1 MMRAVRIIS
10 ISILIVI
17 SSVVIVSPAGAQEQ
31 AEHLVVYSGRAETL
45 IGPILEQFTL
55 DTGVVVEVRYG
66 GTAEMAATILE
77 EGANSPADVFIAQD
91 AGALGALAKAGR
103 LATLPADVL
112 ERTPEAF
119 RSPAG
124 QWIGL
129 SGRARVLVYNTERV
143 AEDDLPE
150 SILALTGV
158 EWAGRIGWAPTN
170 ASFQANVSAM
180 RVLLGDDAT
189 ANWLRAMIGND
200 TQIYAN
206 NTSIVQ
212 AVIDGE
218 IDAGLVNHYY
228 LFGFRADDPTVSAE
242 LHFFPGGDAGSL
254 INVAG
259 VGVVD
264 TSDHPGLAQ
273 RLILYLLG
281 KDAQTYFA
289 TETFEYPLVAGVPL
303 AEGLQPLDE
312 IEAPDIDLSDLDDLQ
327 GTLDL
332 LSDTGALP

>member
-1 MMRAVRIIS
+1 
-10 ISILIVI
+10 
-17 SSVVIVSPAGAQEQ
+17 
-31 AEHLVVYSGRAETL
+31 
-45 IGPILEQFTL
+45 
-55 DTGVVVEVRYG
+55 
-66 GTAEMAATILE
+66 
-77 EGANSPADVFIAQD
+77 
-91 AGALGALAKAGR
+91 
-103 LATLPADVL
+103 
-112 ERTPEAF
+112 
-119 RSPAG
+119 
-124 QWIGL
+124 
-129 SGRARVLVYNTERV
+129 
-143 AEDDLPE
+143 
-150 SILALTGV
+150 
-158 EWAGRIGWAPTN
+158 
-170 ASFQANVSAM
+170 
-180 RVLLGDDAT
+180 
-189 ANWLRAMIGND
+189 
-200 TQIYAN
+200 
-206 NTSIVQ
+206 
-212 AVIDGE
+212 VIDGE